1 MLKPQAASPQPRT
14 RSLLDRAARIAYTF
28 VVMNGAAVSA
38 LACALFRRK
47 VWR

>member
-1 MLKPQAASPQPRT
+1 MRDRPAVRPT
-14 RSLLDRAARIAYTF
+14 RLLDRAARIAFTF
-28 VVMNGAAVSA
+28 VFMNSAAVAA